1 MPDPSLVLRFVVAV
15 VLVLAAFAA
24 ISLWMRGRKAAPV
37 EKSAPPAWAGTRE
50 LKVTRR
56 TVEDRAGTQVSFQ
69 LEPVDGAPLP
79 PFLPG
84 QFLTFSLAIPDA
96 QGIPRTISRCYSLS
110 AGPDAGRY
118 RITVKRAVA
127 PPALPDAA
135 PGVASNFLHDHVH
148 EGTVLAVRAPAGVFV
163 LDPDASVPTAL
174 IAGGVGITPLLCML
188 KTGLAETPDRA
199 FHLFYGVR
207 HGGEHAFRAELDAL
221 VAGHPNVRVTV
232 VYQDAGADDVVG
244 RDCAATGFISLDL
257 LRRTL
262 PEGRHRFYVCGPP
275 PMMAS
280 ILPGLAAMG
289 VPESDVH
296 HEAFGPA
303 SGPSPAHQRSPGVR
317 LAKPVNVR
325 FKKAG
330 RTLVWD
336 GADTNLLDFAERHG
350 LAPESGCRSGSCGAC
365 EVKLLSGEIAYTEP
379 PDHKIKTGR
388 CLLCIGTP
396 KGEIEVDA

>member
-1 MPDPSLVLRFVVAV
+1 MPDLLIRFVVAV
-15 VLVLAAFAA
+15 LLALAGFAGF
-24 ISLWMRGRKAAPV
+24 SLWSRGRKAAAE
-37 EKSAPPAWAGTRE
+37 EKAAPPAWPGTRE

-56 TVEDRAGTQVSFQ
+56 TVEDRAGTQVSFL
-69 LEPVDGAPLP
+69 LEPVDGVPLP
-79 PFLPG
+79 SFLPG
-84 QFLTFSLAIPDA
+84 QFLTFALAIPDA

-110 AGPDAGRY
+110 AGPDMRLY
-118 RITVKRAVA
+118 RITVKRAV
-127 PPALPDAA
+127 PPPSQPDVA
-135 PGVASNFLHDHVH
+135 PGVASNFLHDHVP
-148 EGTVLAVRAPAGVFV
+148 EGTVLSVRAPAGVFV
-163 LDPDASVPTAL
+163 LDPDDTVPTAL

-188 KTGLAETPDRA
+188 KTGVVAHPQRA

-221 VAGHPNVRVTV
+221 VANHPNVRVTV
-232 VYQDAGADDVVG
+232 VYQDPGADDVVG
-244 RDCAATGFISLDL
+244 RDCAATGFISMDL
-257 LRRTL
+257 LRRSL

-280 ILPGLAAMG
+280 VLPGLKAWG
-289 VPESDVH
+289 VPDADVH

-317 LAKPVNVR
+317 LAQPVNVR